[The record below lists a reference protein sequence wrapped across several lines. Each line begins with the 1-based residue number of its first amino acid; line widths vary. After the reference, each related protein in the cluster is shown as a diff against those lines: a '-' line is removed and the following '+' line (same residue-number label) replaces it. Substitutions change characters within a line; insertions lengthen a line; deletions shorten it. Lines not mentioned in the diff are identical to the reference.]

1 MKILY
6 VDQTG
11 QLGGGELSLLDWLRI
26 SPQSATVVLFEDGP
40 FRALLEELGVAVE
53 VLPLA
58 ALKEVRRESGLW
70 RLLTTVPAWLSLR
83 TRLAQ
88 AAGQADLLY
97 ANSQKAFLLS
107 AFARRSGQPLIWH
120 LRDILT
126 GEHFSPILRRIAVFT
141 GNRFATAIIVNSKAT
156 ADAFVA
162 AGGRPQLLREVPD
175 GVSARPFDEVDPKT
189 VKLLRQEICA
199 PDKILIGVFG
209 RLAEWKGQHILL
221 EAIVNLPDVHLC
233 VVGDALFGEK
243 AYAETL
249 KRRAAQDDLAE
260 RVTFLGFRRDIPEL
274 MKCMDIV
281 VHSSIVAEPL
291 GRVILEGM
299 LAGKPVIATRA
310 GGAAEIVQDRENG
323 LLVTPGSAIELFNA
337 IKLLCTD
344 SKLSQEL
351 ALAGR
356 RRAEQDY
363 SLEIMANR
371 VRRVLQESSAK
382 SQGGKNFS

>member
-11 QLGGGELSLLDWLRI
+11 QLGGGELSLLDWLRL
-26 SPQSATVVLFEDGP
+26 SPQDASVVLFEDGP
-40 FRALLEELGVAVE
+40 FRPLLEELGIPVE

-58 ALKEVRRESGLW
+58 ALKGVRRESGLW
-70 RLLTTVPAWLSLR
+70 KLLSTLPAWLSLR

-88 AAGQADLLY
+88 AARHADVLY

-107 AFARRSGQPLIWH
+107 AFARRSGQPLVWH

-126 GEHFSPILRRIAVFT
+126 GEHFSPVLRRIAVFT
-141 GNRFATAIIVNSKAT
+141 GNRFATAIVVNSKAT

-162 AGGRPQLLREVPD
+162 AGGRPHLLREVPD
-175 GVSARPFDEVDPKT
+175 GVSACPFDEVDPET
-189 VKLLRQEICA
+189 VEHLRQELC
-199 PDKILIGVFG
+199 PPGKILVGVFG

-233 VVGDALFGEK
+233 IVGDALFGEK
-243 AYAETL
+243 PYSETL
-249 KRRAAQDDLAE
+249 KARAAQLDLAQ
-260 RVTFLGFRRDIPEL
+260 RVTFLGFRRDIPAL

-281 VHSSIVAEPL
+281 VHTSIVAEPL

-299 LAGKPVIATRA
+299 LARKPVIATRA
-310 GGAAEIVQDRENG
+310 GGAAEIVRDRQNG
-323 LLVTPGSAIELFNA
+323 LLVTPGSVTELSNA

-344 SKLSQEL
+344 GKLSNGL

-356 RRAEQDY
+356 RRAEMDY
-363 SLEIMANR
+363 SLEIMADR
-371 VRRVLQESSAK
+371 VKTLLQELPLK
-382 SQGGKNFS
+382 SK

>member
-11 QLGGGELSLLDWLRI
+11 QLGGGELSLLDWLRL
-26 SPQSATVVLFEDGP
+26 SPQNASVVLFEDGP
-40 FRALLEELGVAVE
+40 FRPLLEELGIPVE

-58 ALKEVRRESGLW
+58 ALKGVRRESGLW
-70 RLLTTVPAWLSLR
+70 KLLSTLPAWLSLR

-88 AAGQADLLY
+88 AAKHADVLY

-107 AFARRSGQPLIWH
+107 AFARRPGQPLVWH

-126 GEHFSPILRRIAVFT
+126 GEHFSPWLRRIAVLT

-162 AGGRPQLLREVPD
+162 AGGRPHLLREVPD
-175 GVSARPFDEVDPKT
+175 GVSARPFDEVDAET
-189 VKLLRQEICA
+189 VEHLRQELC
-199 PDKILIGVFG
+199 PPGKIFIGVFG

-233 VVGDALFGEK
+233 IVGDALFGEK
-243 AYAETL
+243 PYAETL
-249 KRRAAQDDLAE
+249 KGRAAELDLAQ
-260 RVTFLGFRRDIPEL
+260 RVTFLGFRRDIPAL

-281 VHSSIVAEPL
+281 VHTSIVAEPL

-299 LAGKPVIATRA
+299 LARKPVIATRA

-323 LLVTPGSAIELFNA
+323 LLVTPGSVTELSNAIEL
-337 IKLLCTD
+337 LCTNG
-344 SKLSQEL
+344 KLSKEL
-351 ALAGR
+351 AQAGR
-356 RRAEQDY
+356 RRAEMDY
-363 SLEIMANR
+363 SLEIMADR
-371 VRRVLQESSAK
+371 VETLLRELPLK
-382 SQGGKNFS
+382 SQ